1 MPEDDTSFDDI
12 HLLLIVT
19 GAHLRAEMAD
29 RPLAYA
35 IQQGVTQWLDMHR
48 ESLSVAIEPV
58 VCSDIWFINQKELH
72 ARPTISVGGPGVN
85 ALSAFMDQKLKV
97 AYVRDERLMVQLDPE
112 FVDLRACI
120 WGMDHETTVEAVQI
134 FTERY
139 MDGYLRAVATQIE
152 PG

>member
-1 MPEDDTSFDDI
+1 
-12 HLLLIVT
+12 
-19 GAHLRAEMAD
+19 MA
-29 RPLAYA
+29 
-35 IQQGVTQWLDMHR
+35 
-48 ESLSVAIEPV
+48 
-58 VCSDIWFINQKELH
+58 
-72 ARPTISVGGPGVN
+72 
-85 ALSAFMDQKLKV
+85 QKLKV

>member
-1 MPEDDTSFDDI
+1 MSEDDVNYDDV

-35 IQQGVTQWLDMHR
+35 LQQGVVRWLDTHR
-48 ESLSVAIEPV
+48 ESLSIEIVPV
-58 VCSDIWFINQKELH
+58 VCCDIWFINQEQLH
-72 ARPTISVGGPGVN
+72 ARPTICVGGPGVN
-85 ALSAFMDQKLKV
+85 ALSAFMAQKLKV

-112 FVDLRACI
+112 FVDLRACV

-139 MDGYLRAVATQIE
+139 LDGYLRAVATQIE
-152 PG
+152 PR